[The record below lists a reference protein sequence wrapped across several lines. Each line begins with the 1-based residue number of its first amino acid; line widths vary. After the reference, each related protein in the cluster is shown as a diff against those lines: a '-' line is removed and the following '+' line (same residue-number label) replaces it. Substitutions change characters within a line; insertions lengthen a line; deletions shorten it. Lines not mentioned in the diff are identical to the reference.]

1 MTIEE
6 RQLVIALATSL
17 ATAERLSRGS
27 MPALAALW
35 RKNLTRAGDELA
47 LDFILA
53 AEAIDDIGIKLE
65 PRIEE
70 PPAA

>member
-6 RQLVIALATSL
+6 RKLVIALATSL

-35 RKNLTRAGDELA
+35 RKHLTRAGKALK

-53 AEAIDDIGIKLE
+53 AEELDAVGIKLE
-65 PRIEE
+65 PRILE
-70 PPAA
+70 PPA